1 MSVAITNRSN
11 IDITD
16 LNIEQTG
23 TYRTDVFLDEPL
35 LDSTKDYMVSCSSL
49 AVPMSNEPMITHDV
63 AVQDLLNVRR
73 RVHGAAPNTA
83 ADTLNLGGIET
94 LTLDVGNRIYC
105 LTDFVNL
112 IANWCSRL
120 SNAIADRGLNAVAGG
135 NAIVANQVLAANH
148 AHLDGRALNG
158 IQLLRVGVTSSGTIR
173 FTGSAVFWDNFYITS
188 NNYALQL
195 LGLTYSDMCYT
206 RYGNN
211 NQYNSN
217 DSQYLFA
224 NNLIA
229 TPGATLYALGNT
241 RTYAIQGNYTLLR
254 FLEERLYIALEV
266 DLSLPWNTTIRNGT
280 QVVTHQ
286 IATYPIKTECLS
298 TISSSNTQ
306 VTTDVTI
313 QTNSNVGRVHFTQK
327 TDPAAQWYTLKSSYS
342 IQNTRVMVYIMR
354 RRYDSVDQIWKFD
367 RQPMNI
373 HKDAVWNAILKFVS
387 VF

>member
-49 AVPMSNEPMITHDV
+49 AVPMSNEPMISHDV
-63 AVQDLLNVRR
+63 TVQDLLTVRR

-83 ADTLNLGGIET
+83 ADALVLGGSQT

-120 SNAIADRGLNAVAGG
+120 SNAIADLGLNVVAG
-135 NAIVANQVLAANH
+135 NAVVVNQVLPANH
-148 AHLDGRALNG
+148 AHLDGRQLNG
-158 IQLLRVGVTSSGTIR
+158 VQLLRIGITSSGTIR

-211 NQYNSN
+211 NQSNSN
-217 DSQYLFA
+217 DSQYLLA
-224 NNLIA
+224 GAVID
-229 TPGATLYALGNT
+229 TPAASLYALGNT

-254 FLEERLYIALEV
+254 FLEERLYVALEV
-266 DLSLPWNTTIRNGT
+266 DLSLPWNATIRNGK
-280 QVVTHQ
+280 QVATHQ
-286 IATYPIKTECLS
+286 IATYPIKTELLS

-327 TDPAAQWYTLKSSYS
+327 TDPAAQWYTLQSSYS
-342 IQNTRVMVYIMR
+342 IQNTRVMIYIMR
-354 RRYDSVDQIWKFD
+354 RRYDSTDQIWKFE
-367 RQPMNI
+367 RLPMNI
-373 HKDAVWNAILKFVS
+373 HKDAVWNASLKFVS

>member
-63 AVQDLLNVRR
+63 TVQDLLTVRR
-73 RVHGAAPNTA
+73 RVHGVAPNTA
-83 ADTLNLGGIET
+83 ADALDLGGTQT

-120 SNAIADRGLNAVAGG
+120 SNAIADVGLNIVAG
-135 NAIVANQVLAANH
+135 NAVVVNQVLPANH
-148 AHLDGRALNG
+148 AHLDGREANG
-158 IQLLRVGVTSSGTIR
+158 VQLFRIGITSSGTIR

-211 NQYNSN
+211 NQSNSN
-217 DSQYLFA
+217 DSQYLLA
-224 NNLIA
+224 GAVIA
-229 TPGATLYALGNT
+229 TPAASLYALGNT

-254 FLEERLYIALEV
+254 FLEERLYVALEV
-266 DLSLPWNTTIRNGT
+266 DLSLPWNVTIRNGK
-280 QVVTHQ
+280 QVATHQ
-286 IATYPIKTECLS
+286 IATYPIKTELLS

-327 TDPAAQWYTLKSSYS
+327 TDPAAQWYTLQSSYS
-342 IQNTRVMVYIMR
+342 IQNTRVMIYIMR
-354 RRYDSVDQIWKFD
+354 RRYDSTDQIWKFE
-367 RQPMNI
+367 RKPMNI
-373 HKDAVWNAILKFVS
+373 HKDAVWNASLKFVS

>member
-1 MSVAITNRSN
+1 MS
-11 IDITD
+11 
-16 LNIEQTG
+16 
-23 TYRTDVFLDEPL
+23 DEP
-35 LDSTKDYMVSCSSL
+35 MVS
-49 AVPMSNEPMITHDV
+49 HDV
-63 AVQDLLNVRR
+63 TVQDLLTVRR
-73 RVHGAAPNTA
+73 RVYGAAPNTA
-83 ADTLNLGGIET
+83 ADALVLGGTQT

-120 SNAIADRGLNAVAGG
+120 SNAIADLGLNVVAG
-135 NAIVANQVLAANH
+135 NAVVVNQVLAANH
-148 AHLDGRALNG
+148 AHLDGRVLNG
-158 IQLLRVGVTSSGTIR
+158 VQLLRIGITSSGTIR

-188 NNYALQL
+188 NDYALQL

-211 NQYNSN
+211 DQYNSN
-217 DSQYLFA
+217 DSQYLLA
-224 NNLIA
+224 GAVID
-229 TPGATLYALGNT
+229 TPAASLYALGNT

-254 FLEERLYIALEV
+254 FLEERLYVALEV
-266 DLSLPWNTTIRNGT
+266 DLSLPWNATIRNGK
-280 QVVTHQ
+280 QVATHQ
-286 IATYPIKTECLS
+286 IATYPIKTELLS

-327 TDPAAQWYTLKSSYS
+327 TDPAAQWYTLQSSYS

-354 RRYDSVDQIWKFD
+354 RRYDSTDQIWKFE
-367 RQPMNI
+367 RKPMNI
-373 HKDAVWNAILKFVS
+373 HKDAVWNASLKFVS

>member
-49 AVPMSNEPMITHDV
+49 AVPMSDEPMVSHDV
-63 AVQDLLNVRR
+63 TVQDLLTVRR
-73 RVHGAAPNTA
+73 RVYGAAPNTA
-83 ADTLNLGGIET
+83 ADALVLGGTQT

-120 SNAIADRGLNAVAGG
+120 SNAIADLGLNVVAG
-135 NAIVANQVLAANH
+135 NAVVVNQVLAANH
-148 AHLDGRALNG
+148 AHLDGRVLNG
-158 IQLLRVGVTSSGTIR
+158 VQLLRIGITSSGTIR

-188 NNYALQL
+188 NDYALQL

-211 NQYNSN
+211 DQYNSN
-217 DSQYLFA
+217 DSQYLLA
-224 NNLIA
+224 GAVID
-229 TPGATLYALGNT
+229 TPAASLYALGNT

-254 FLEERLYIALEV
+254 FLEERLYVALEV
-266 DLSLPWNTTIRNGT
+266 DLSLPWNATIRNGK
-280 QVVTHQ
+280 QVATHQ
-286 IATYPIKTECLS
+286 IATYPIKTELLS

-327 TDPAAQWYTLKSSYS
+327 TDPAAQWYTLQSSYS

-354 RRYDSVDQIWKFD
+354 RRYDSTDQIWKFE
-367 RQPMNI
+367 RKPMNI
-373 HKDAVWNAILKFVS
+373 HKDAVWNASLKFVS